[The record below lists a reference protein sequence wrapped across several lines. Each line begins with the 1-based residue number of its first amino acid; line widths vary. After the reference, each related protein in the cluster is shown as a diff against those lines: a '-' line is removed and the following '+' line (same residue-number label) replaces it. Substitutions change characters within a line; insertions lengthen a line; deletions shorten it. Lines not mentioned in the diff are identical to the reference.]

1 MMPNMRSIQA
11 KLILGFALGPIILA
25 IIGWVAYTNTIAL
38 VDGLNR
44 QQHSYQV
51 LQQAEL
57 VSKLLVDAETGQ
69 RGFLL
74 TGAERYLQPY
84 TAAIAALGPNIT
96 RLADLTADSPRQQT
110 RLPTLRELFRQRTD
124 ELAETIALRK
134 EKGPEAALAVILT
147 DRGKNTMDEIR
158 ALLDQFEAEENNL
171 LGQRSA
177 EAARAAQLTFSFIT
191 YGTVGSFLLL
201 ILIGALMGRSIALP
215 INRTVEALS
224 SVSAEILAGTSQ
236 QAAGMRE
243 HSAAVTQTVSTV
255 DEVLQTSEQA
265 AQRAKTVSESS
276 QRAADVSVTGRKAVD
291 DLVSAMGTVRDQTGS
306 IAESILTLAEQAQA
320 IGEIIATVNDV
331 AEQINLLSLNA
342 AIEAARAGEHGR
354 GFSVVAAEIKALADQ
369 SKKATT
375 QVRQIL
381 GEIQKATNAAV
392 MATEQGTKSVS
403 DAIKTVSEAGTTIR
417 MLADIIGAAAQ
428 SAAQIAA
435 SSGQQAT
442 GMRQIHQAMQN
453 ISQVSTQHLAATS
466 QSEQA
471 AKHLTVLGASLKQLV
486 AG

>member
-1 MMPNMRSIQA
+1 MFNMRTIQA
-11 KLILGFALGPIILA
+11 RLVLGFAIGPIILA
-25 IIGWVAYTNTIAL
+25 IIGWVAYVNTTSL
-38 VDGLNR
+38 VDSRNQ
-44 QQHSYQV
+44 QQHTYQV
-51 LQQAEL
+51 LQQAE
-57 VSKLLVDAETGQ
+57 VISKLLVDAETGQ

-84 TAAIAALGPNIT
+84 TTALTALGPNIT
-96 RLADLTADSPRQQT
+96 RLADLTADNPRQQA
-110 RLPTLRELFRQRTD
+110 RLPTLKELVRQKSD
-124 ELAETIALRK
+124 ELSETIALHK
-134 EKGPEAALAVILT
+134 EKGPEAALAVVQT
-147 DRGKNTMDEIR
+147 DRGKRAMDDIR
-158 ALLDQFEAEENNL
+158 ALLDQFEAEENGL
-171 LGQRSA
+171 LAQRSA
-177 EAARAAQLTFSFIT
+177 EAARTAQATFSSIT
-191 YGTVGSFLLL
+191 YGTLGSFVLLV
-201 ILIGALMGRSIALP
+201 LIGILMARSIAIP
-215 INRTVEALS
+215 INKTVEALS

-243 HSAAVTQTVSTV
+243 HSSAVTETVSTV

-276 QRAADVSVTGRKAVD
+276 QRAAEVSLVGRKAID
-291 DLVSAMGTVRDQTGS
+291 DSVSAMGTVRDQAGS

-403 DAIKTVSEAGTTIR
+403 EAIKTVNEAGTTIR
-417 MLADIIGAAAQ
+417 MLADIIGTAAQ

-453 ISQVSTQHLAATS
+453 ISQVSTQHLAATN

-471 AKHLTVLGASLKQLV
+471 ARHLTVLGASLRQLV